1 MDSSQHKLIA
11 HRSKIW
17 LEENP
22 LAEEFVV
29 ISIRSFDG
37 NGANL
42 SHLKNDIYRF
52 AFDDNAEK
60 LSLKNCKRLLE
71 ILQENDHV
79 LVQCEAGISRSAAI
93 AKFARDF
100 LDFSWVSEYNYNDPN
115 KMVYQSLKDYL
126 ENQKQQIS

>member
-1 MDSSQHKLIA
+1 MDFSQHKIIA

-22 LAEEFVV
+22 LAKEFVV
-29 ISIRSFDG
+29 ISIRSFEG

-52 AFDDNAEK
+52 AFDDNLEK
-60 LSLKNCKRLLE
+60 LSLKNCKRIVE
-71 ILQENDHV
+71 ILQGNDYV

-93 AKFARDF
+93 AKFAQDF
-100 LDFSWVSEYNYNDPN
+100 LDFSWVSEYNFNDPN
-115 KMVYQSLKDYL
+115 KIVYQSLKDYF
-126 ENQKQQIS
+126 EKKN